1 MNYLAKL
8 FFLQKNILNDRF
20 SDKYDTLVH
29 PAKTGKRK
37 ISPKQSLCSDC
48 LEVVNMGVLTE
59 DLIYF
64 ICLISQL
71 MAIAIP
77 VRGARF

>member
-1 MNYLAKL
+1 MTDLATSTIPS
-8 FFLQKNILNDRF
+8 FILQK
-20 SDKYDTLVH
+20 LVNE
-29 PAKTGKRK
+29 K

-64 ICLISQL
+64 ICLISLL

-77 VRGARF
+77 VRGAKFREADVH